1 MECDMK
7 MDRSDITQIS
17 LQKLNWLFIPTS
29 SVKTS
34 DSPFNQTQL
43 PSIRSYNINLFLTI
57 FGMILCVKIVSD
69 ASILTPR
76 GPQLPSSEVFRCWR
90 VGRMC
95 GNQLLVSSVSWWRI
109 STIQMNI
116 ASQPHKSSRFKLWE
130 YKSCLI
136 ASRQNRGVNYGLPP
150 FLIWLFKISPLCT
163 LPQI

>member
-57 FGMILCVKIVSD
+57 FGMISSVNIVSD
-69 ASILTPR
+69 ASVLTPR
-76 GPQLPSSEVFRCWR
+76 GPQLPSSKVFLCWR

-95 GNQLLVSSVSWWRI
+95 GNQLLVSFVS
-109 STIQMNI
+109 
-116 ASQPHKSSRFKLWE
+116 
-130 YKSCLI
+130 
-136 ASRQNRGVNYGLPP
+136 
-150 FLIWLFKISPLCT
+150 
-163 LPQI
+163 

>member
-34 DSPFNQTQL
+34 DFPFNQTQL

-57 FGMILCVKIVSD
+57 FEMISSVKIVSD

-76 GPQLPSSEVFRCWR
+76 GPQLPRSEVFPCWR

-116 ASQPHKSSRFKLWE
+116 VSQPYKRSRFKLWE

-136 ASRQNRGVNYGLPP
+136 ASRQNRGVNYGPPP
-150 FLIWLFKISPLCT
+150 FSYLIVQDLPLCT